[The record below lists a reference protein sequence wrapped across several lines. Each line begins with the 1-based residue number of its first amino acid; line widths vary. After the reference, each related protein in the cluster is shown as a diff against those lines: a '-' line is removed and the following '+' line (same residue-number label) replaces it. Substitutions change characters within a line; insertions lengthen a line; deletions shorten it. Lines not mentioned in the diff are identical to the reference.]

1 MIDGERV
8 MSDFLESDEGRAT
21 PSNNNYTLRQQRGEK
36 KIITSKLRRMTCSET
51 EKLEFPT
58 AFGNSSC

>member
-21 PSNNNYTLRQQRGEK
+21 PSNNNYTLRRQQGGEK
-36 KIITSKLRRMTCSET
+36 KILLVNCGSET
-51 EKLEFPT
+51 QKLEFPT
-58 AFGNSSC
+58 ASGNSSC